1 MCKKNQLYQEI
12 KRFYD
17 ASSACSL
24 EISEQLGMS
33 MLQVSQ
39 IHYLKI
45 IDEAEEL
52 TFSRFAEILQITK
65 PSVTGIV
72 SKLIDLGCVNKVQ
85 SPDDGRIF
93 FIELTEK
100 GQNIARSK
108 SLTENKMVE
117 LIMNA
122 LDESEVET
130 LIDMLQKINRKSS
143 DAAERL
149 SDGAWGSKS

>member
-1 MCKKNQLYQEI
+1 MCKNNRLDEAIKN
-12 KRFYD
+12 FYN
-17 ASSACSL
+17 ASSTCSL

-33 MLQVSQ
+33 MLQISQ

-72 SKLIDLGCVNKVQ
+72 SKLTDLGCINKVQ
-85 SPDDGRIF
+85 SPDDGRTF

-100 GQNIARSK
+100 GQNIARSR
-108 SLTENKMVE
+108 SLTENKMVD

-130 LIDMLQKINRKSS
+130 LINMFQKINRKSS
-143 DAAERL
+143 P
-149 SDGAWGSKS
+149 